1 MIDKI
6 CIIILFSFS
15 LSVSGC
21 QNDFPSKAQIDV
33 FMTQFKEESI
43 PFDKKAKRLE
53 TFLENLSS
61 PETIEDDDRIKY
73 ALDRLFEIYKSTNDE
88 VILIAIDNTDIDGG
102 FANYIC
108 IFYKKISTTPNFH
121 RRYSDPALWKA
132 IYRCA
137 GLSFSEKEVMELF
150 QSDAE

>member
-6 CIIILFSFS
+6 LTIILLAFS

-33 FMTQFKEESI
+33 FMAKFKEESI

-53 TFLENLSS
+53 AFLENLSS
-61 PETIEDDDRIKY
+61 PETIEDDARIKY
-73 ALDRLFEIYKSTNDE
+73 ALDRLFEIYESTNDE
-88 VILIAIDNTDIDGG
+88 AILIAIDNTEIDGG

-108 IFYKKISTTPNFH
+108 IFYKKISTTSGFH
-121 RRYSDPALWKA
+121 NRYSDPALWKA

-150 QSDAE
+150 QSNVE